1 MRPSTQNTFPFLRNA
16 RCREED
22 SLPAGAFVGRI
33 TNACKYALLFFAL
46 LAIGMGCFLYLPP
59 INSEIGLLFGVIG
72 LLIASLL
79 PTYFSYRCFV
89 DKTVLKATYLIL
101 CFRITKKTLW
111 KDVKYKKVK
120 RDALGNGVSI
130 ALYDTNRKK
139 LISFDALI
147 VGFDR
152 IVKTAKHLP
161 KLQ

>member
-1 MRPSTQNTFPFLRNA
+1 MRPSTQNMFPLLNNHRSQ
-16 RCREED
+16 EEA
-22 SLPAGAFVGRI
+22 LAAGTFVGRI
-33 TNACKYALLFFAL
+33 TKVCRYSLLICALLGV
-46 LAIGMGCFLYLPP
+46 GMGCFLYFPP
-59 INSEIGLLFGVIG
+59 IHSDIGLLFGVIG
-72 LLIASLL
+72 LLIAAML